1 MHPGATQLQD
11 QPVHHSELLRGQ
23 AHRRCT
29 RAPHSSK
36 ISLFTTQRYFEGRRI
51 GDAPGRRAA
60 SRSACSPLRGT
71 SRAGP

>member
-1 MHPGATQLQD
+1 MNATEGKKAAWMQRGKVAQL
-11 QPVHHSELLRGQ
+11 
-23 AHRRCT
+23 A
-29 RAPHSSK
+29 K
-36 ISLFTTQRYFEGRRI
+36 ISLFTTERYFEGRPI